1 MSASNTAS
9 MPNHSQQQQSAHAQS
24 NMEAMR
30 HAVNGV
36 NNQFQT
42 PTFDEFVA
50 SPPEGGLDP
59 GGLSFGSILMT
70 DAEMRKLESA
80 GTSFGSV
87 MSYRPTQQNVPW
99 GNNNNRAQPKS
110 ARDGDDHV
118 PEAMDSLEPTG
129 VSFGDVSMMSVGT
142 RKLEEVGCSF
152 GTMMSY
158 NTIRGPDAPEGG
170 LEAIGTSF
178 GSLSLDTTN
187 RDTLFH
193 SLELA
198 AAGPEIP
205 PMFSTEERAKG
216 NLLDCSD
223 TDSEDSQSQQQLV
236 AQKSAA
242 WDKMQLSLAAHTDL
256 HAQKSKGTVGSNEL
270 MPPPVGRVG
279 SNIASEIK
287 GTVLSVP
294 ATNFERDFSQL
305 SAWGEGDDYPNER
318 HGDDDEDDAPPPPPQ
333 ELMKQTSEGE
343 ELNMYYMQQYQQQ
356 QR

>member
-1 MSASNTAS
+1 M
-9 MPNHSQQQQSAHAQS
+9 
-24 NMEAMR
+24 
-30 HAVNGV
+30 
-36 NNQFQT
+36 
-42 PTFDEFVA
+42 
-50 SPPEGGLDP
+50 
-59 GGLSFGSILMT
+59 MT
-70 DAEMRKLESA
+70 DAEMRKLESV
-80 GTSFGSV
+80 GTSFGSA
-87 MSYRPTQQNVPW
+87 MSYRPTHQNNGPW

-110 ARDGDDHV
+110 ARDEHDHV

-152 GTMMSY
+152 GTAMSY

-216 NLLDCSD
+216 NLLECSD
-223 TDSEDSQSQQQLV
+223 TESEDSQSQQQLV

-242 WDKMQLSLAAHTDL
+242 WDKMRLSFSAHTDL
-256 HAQKSKGTVGSNEL
+256 HADKSKGTVGSNEL
-270 MPPPVGRVG
+270 MPPPAGRAG
-279 SNIASEIK
+279 TNDEGGAPLIATTEIK

-294 ATNFERDFSQL
+294 TTNFERDFSQL
-305 SAWGEGDDYPNER
+305 SAWGEGDDYPHER
-318 HGDDDEDDAPPPPPQ
+318 HDDDDDEDDALPPPPQ

-343 ELNMYYMQQYQQQ
+343 ELDMYYIQQQYQQQ